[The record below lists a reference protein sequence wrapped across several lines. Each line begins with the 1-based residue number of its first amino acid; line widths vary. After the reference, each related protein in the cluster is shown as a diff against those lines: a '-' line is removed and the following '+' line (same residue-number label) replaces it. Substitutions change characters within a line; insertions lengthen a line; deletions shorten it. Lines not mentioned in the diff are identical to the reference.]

1 MEHTHGR
8 NYRLP
13 PPPLILCISKT
24 NVHCMEF
31 ICHSHAIKN
40 STQQQALIYQLL
52 KASNFLSFAIG
63 KNYILQVFNFA
74 NWRLQ
79 VFNFATLVK
88 IRNESF
94 IEYQFFYFWSM
105 QLLSNFIT
113 ISRDMRHKGYQCHT
127 FIKYLEK
134 KNLNLI
140 SRYLIRFYGFET
152 FRGYK
157 ISRKWS
163 ESSTIVLFEL
173 LPSLQ
178 HSSTSLSQC
187 CELFRIE
194 QDSPTYWLSLT
205 HKMKILLHF
214 VWFSRRK
221 LIVTHIMTKILLFC
235 SINGF
240 MRAKS
245 IFCSRTSRSS
255 NNFDQ

>member
-1 MEHTHGR
+1 MINAVVIKYVT
-8 NYRLP
+8 
-13 PPPLILCISKT
+13 KT
-24 NVHCMEF
+24 
-31 ICHSHAIKN
+31 
-40 STQQQALIYQLL
+40 
-52 KASNFLSFAIG
+52 
-63 KNYILQVFNFA
+63 
-74 NWRLQ
+74 
-79 VFNFATLVK
+79 
-88 IRNESF
+88 
-94 IEYQFFYFWSM
+94 
-105 QLLSNFIT
+105 NFIT

-140 SRYLIRFYGFET
+140 SRYLIWFYGFGT

-163 ESSTIVLFEL
+163 ESSTIVLSEFL
-173 LPSLQ
+173 SSLQ
-178 HSSTSLSQC
+178 HSSSSLLQC
-187 CELFRIE
+187 CEPFRVE

-214 VWFSRRK
+214 VWFSCRK
-221 LIVTHIMTKILLFC
+221 LIVTLIMTKILLFC

-245 IFCSRTSRSS
+245 IFCSRTWRSF